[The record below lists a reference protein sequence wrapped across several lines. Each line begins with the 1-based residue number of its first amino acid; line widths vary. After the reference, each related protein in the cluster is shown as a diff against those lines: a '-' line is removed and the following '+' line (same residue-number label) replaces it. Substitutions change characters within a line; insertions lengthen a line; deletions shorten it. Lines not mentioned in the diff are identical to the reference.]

1 MRKAGIGWI
10 LAALA
15 AALLALS
22 AFGAAALWDG
32 DHHAAGLMALLQAPI
47 YGIAAWLVI
56 ARTTKGLPSAP
67 PITGRAAL
75 AGILLVGLAMRLIVL
90 PSPPSSSDIYR
101 YIWDG
106 RVQAAGINPYR
117 YPPADAALQ
126 ALRDEAIYPNINRA
140 SYAPTIY
147 PPVAQLVFLTATRIS
162 ETPVFMKT
170 VMVAFEGLAV
180 WAILRLLAAR
190 GLPATRV
197 LLYAWHPLPV
207 WEFAGSGHADAVAI
221 AFLLLGFVAAD
232 RRSPVLAGMA
242 LAAGVLVKY
251 FPAVA
256 GPAIYKR
263 WDWRLPAAFAASL
276 AALYLPYLGAG
287 TKVFGFLGGYVAE
300 EGLEQG
306 SGIFLWQLAGTVL
319 HLPEHAFSFYFPLA
333 AVVMAAMGLAV
344 VGRRREPKAD
354 LAAAM
359 LLAVTFMVLFSPHYP
374 WYFTWLIPF
383 VCVHPLAAVIY
394 LTCAA
399 SYLHIS
405 DWPPSLGEGL
415 LLYGGFALILVGELA
430 IRRIRRFSKKEEVHV
445 DALPA

>member
-1 MRKAGIGWI
+1 MRNAGIVWI
-10 LAALA
+10 LAGLA
-15 AALLALS
+15 AALLVLCG
-22 AFGAAALWDG
+22 FGAAALWRG
-32 DHHAAGLMALLQAPI
+32 DHPMAGLIAVIQMPI

-56 ARTTKGLPSAP
+56 ARSTTILPMAAP
-67 PITGRAAL
+67 ISGRVAL
-75 AGILLVGLAMRLIVL
+75 AAILLVGLAMRLIVL
-90 PSPPSSSDIYR
+90 PSPPASSDIYR

-117 YPPADAALQ
+117 YLPADEALQ
-126 ALRDEAIYPNINRA
+126 GLRDQAIYPNVNRA

-147 PPVAQLVFLTATRIS
+147 PPAAELVFLAATRIS

-170 VMVAFEGLAV
+170 VMIAFEGIAV
-180 WAILRLLAAR
+180 WAILQLLAAR

-207 WEFAGSGHADAVAI
+207 WEFAGNGHVDTMAI
-221 AFLLLGFVAAD
+221 AFLLLAFVATD
-232 RRSPVLAGMA
+232 RRSPILSGVA

-276 AALYLPYLGAG
+276 AVIYLPYLGAG

-300 EGLEQG
+300 EGFEQG

-319 HLPEHAFSFYFPLA
+319 HLPEHAFAFYFPLA
-333 AVVMAAMGLAV
+333 AIVMLALGLAAI
-344 VGRRREPKAD
+344 GLRREPNAD
-354 LAAAM
+354 LAAA
-359 LLAVTFMVLFSPHYP
+359 LVLAVTFMVLFSPHYP
-374 WYFTWLIPF
+374 WYFAWLIPF
-383 VCVHPLAAVIY
+383 VCIHPRAAVIY

-399 SYLHIS
+399 SYLHIAS
-405 DWPPSLGEGL
+405 WPPSLGDGL
-415 LLYGGFALILVGELA
+415 IIYGGFALVLLGELA
-430 IRRIRRFSKKEEVHV
+430 VRRFSKKEEVHG
-445 DALPA
+445 DAVPA

>member
-1 MRKAGIGWI
+1 MQKAGIVWI
-10 LAALA
+10 LAGLA
-15 AALLALS
+15 AALLVLCG
-22 AFGAAALWDG
+22 FGAAALWRG
-32 DHHAAGLMALLQAPI
+32 DHPMAGLMAVIQMPI

-56 ARTTKGLPSAP
+56 ARSTTILPMAAP
-67 PITGRAAL
+67 ISSRVAL
-75 AGILLVGLAMRLIVL
+75 AAILLVGLAMRLIVL
-90 PSPPSSSDIYR
+90 PSPPASSDIYR

-117 YPPADAALQ
+117 YLPADEALQ
-126 ALRDEAIYPNINRA
+126 GLRDQAIYPNINRA

-147 PPVAQLVFLTATRIS
+147 PPTAELVFLAATRIS

-170 VMVAFEGLAV
+170 VMIGFEGIAV
-180 WAILRLLAAR
+180 WAILQLLAAR

-207 WEFAGSGHADAVAI
+207 WEFAGDGHVDAIAI
-221 AFLLLGFVAAD
+221 AFLLLAFVATD
-232 RRSPVLAGMA
+232 RRSPILSGVA

-276 AALYLPYLGAG
+276 AVLYLPYLGAG

-300 EGLEQG
+300 EGFEQG

-319 HLPEHAFSFYFPLA
+319 RLPEHAFAFYFPLA
-333 AVVMAAMGLAV
+333 AIVMAALGLAAI
-344 VGRRREPKAD
+344 GLRRQRNAD

-359 LLAVTFMVLFSPHYP
+359 VLAVTFMVLFSPHYP
-374 WYFTWLIPF
+374 WYFAWLIPF
-383 VCVHPLAAVIY
+383 VCIYPRAAVIY

-399 SYLHIS
+399 SYLHIAG
-405 DWPPSLGEGL
+405 WPPSLGDGL
-415 LLYGGFALILVGELA
+415 IIYGGFALVLLGELA
-430 IRRIRRFSKKEEVHV
+430 VRRFSKKEEVHG
-445 DALPA
+445 DAVPA